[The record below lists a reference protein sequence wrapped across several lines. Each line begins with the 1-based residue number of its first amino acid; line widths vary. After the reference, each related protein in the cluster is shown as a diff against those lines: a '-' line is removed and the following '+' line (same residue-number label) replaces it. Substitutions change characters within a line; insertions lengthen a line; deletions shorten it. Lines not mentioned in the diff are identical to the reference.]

1 MRFSSIITSIREAFQ
16 TRQGADSIMFRG
28 RTTNATPTELFIDGQ
43 PSRRIVPSADSTV
56 LLNLR
61 GVAHYSNGTS
71 LLTNSYHMFR
81 VSTTGVITQVDLD
94 GTTAAIQGVESAGAV
109 AAASG
114 AAVPKLNVL
123 ALGAANGYTLTVVP
137 ATATSNA
144 YIALTVTGLAAVNVD
159 WEIDVRYVEAGPR
172 G

>member
-16 TRQGADSIMFRG
+16 TRQGADNIMYRG

-43 PSRRIVPSADSTV
+43 PSRRIVPSTDSTV

-71 LLTNSYHMFR
+71 LFTDSYHMFR
-81 VSTTGVITQVDLD
+81 VSALGVITQVDLD
-94 GTTAAIQGVESAGAV
+94 GTTASAQGIESAAAV
-109 AAASG
+109 AASSG

-123 ALGAANGYTLTVVP
+123 AAGAANGYTLAIVP
-137 ATATSNA
+137 STSTSNA
-144 YIALTVTGLAAVNVD
+144 YISLSVTGLASVTVD